1 MNSEMSAQSG
11 SGAARAATA
20 HASPTTAT
28 AGPPLLR
35 MTGIVKRFPGVVAL
49 RGVSLELQAGHVMAI
64 VGENGAGKSSL
75 IKTLSGAYEPDEGTI
90 EIEGEALARGTHAA
104 IDAGVA
110 VIYQELSLINDM
122 TVAENLFL
130 GRMPARHGM
139 VLHGKADELAREAL
153 AQVGLDG
160 ISPRT
165 RLGDLPLNKRQLVE
179 VAKAVA
185 RDARILVMDE
195 PTAALQSGDI
205 ANLYA
210 VVRRLR
216 AAGMGIIFISHHL
229 EEVFELAD
237 SAVVMRD
244 GATVGARPMSEW
256 TESDLVQAMVARTLD
271 SFYPWEPREYG
282 EVVLEARHLASP
294 PVLRDASFSVR
305 AGEIVGVAGIAG
317 AGRTELLKTIFG
329 ALPLTSGELLI
340 RGKQV
345 TIGSPTEGVRNGIVY
360 TAEDRKLEGLVLEA
374 SIEENVALSSLRA
387 LATAGFVSR
396 AKKRELALQASK
408 RFAVRASSVAQMTG
422 DLSGGNQQ
430 KVILGRATAT
440 QPKVIM
446 LDEPTRG
453 IDVGA
458 KTEIYAHMVAMAR
471 AGAAVIMVS
480 SELPELLGMSDRVLV
495 MYRGNIVTEI
505 PRDQA
510 DSETVIQW
518 ATTGVGA

>member
-1 MNSEMSAQSG
+1 MHDMTVETEAQAQAPLKASA
-11 SGAARAATA
+11 
-20 HASPTTAT
+20 
-28 AGPPLLR
+28 PLLR
-35 MTGIVKRFPGVVAL
+35 MQGIVKSFPGVKAL
-49 RGVSLELQAGHVMAI
+49 RGVSLELRTGHVLAI

-75 IKTLSGAYEPDEGTI
+75 VKTLSGAYEPDEGTI
-90 EIEGEALARGTHAA
+90 EIDGIPLARGTNAA

-130 GRMPARHGM
+130 GRMPAKNGFVKQRE
-139 VLHGKADELAREAL
+139 ANQLAREAL
-153 AQVGLDG
+153 DRVGLDNV
-160 ISPRT
+160 PPWM

-195 PTAALQSGDI
+195 PTAALQSQDI

-216 AAGMGIIFISHHL
+216 ASGMGIIFISHHL

-244 GATVGARPMSEW
+244 GATVGARPMSQW
-256 TESDLVQAMVARTLD
+256 TEAELVQAMVARNLE
-271 SFYPWEPREYG
+271 SFYPWEPRPYG
-282 EVVLEARHLASP
+282 DVVLEVRNLASAP
-294 PVLRDASFSVR
+294 LLRNASFTVR
-305 AGEIVGVAGIAG
+305 SGEILGIAGIAG

-329 ALPLTSGELLI
+329 ALPATGGEI
-340 RGKQV
+340 FVKGKKV
-345 TIGSPTEGVRNGIVY
+345 TNHSPTQGVRHGLVY
-360 TAEDRKLEGLVLEA
+360 TSEDRKLEGLVLDA
-374 SIEENVALSSLRA
+374 NIEENIALSSLKA
-387 LATAGFVSR
+387 LASGGFVSR
-396 AKKRELALQASK
+396 AKKRKLAQEAST
-408 RFAVRASSVAQMTG
+408 RFGVRSSSVLQITG
-422 DLSGGNQQ
+422 TLSGGNQQ

-440 QPKVIM
+440 APVVIM

-458 KTEIYAHMVAMAR
+458 KTEIYAHMVSMAR
-471 AGAAVIMVS
+471 AGAAVVMVS

-495 MYRGNIVTEI
+495 MYRGSIVTELR
-505 PRDQA
+505 RDKA

-518 ATTGVGA
+518 ATTGAGA

>member
-1 MNSEMSAQSG
+1 MTVQAEE
-11 SGAARAATA
+11 RERVPVET
-20 HASPTTAT
+20 PV
-28 AGPPLLR
+28 PLLR
-35 MTGIVKRFPGVVAL
+35 MQGIVKSFPGVKAL

-75 IKTLSGAYEPDEGTI
+75 VKTLSGAYEPDEGTI
-90 EIEGEALARGTHAA
+90 EIDGVPLARGTHAA

-130 GRMPARHGM
+130 GRMPARKGFLM
-139 VLHGKADELAREAL
+139 QREANRLARAAL
-153 AQVGLDG
+153 ARVGLDDV
-160 ISPRT
+160 PPWM

-179 VAKAVA
+179 VAKAIT

-195 PTAALQSGDI
+195 PTAALQSQDI
-205 ANLYA
+205 VNLYA

-244 GATVGARPMSEW
+244 GATVGARPMSQW
-256 TESDLVQAMVARTLD
+256 TEAELVQAMVARNLE

-282 EVVLEARHLASP
+282 DVVLEVRDLASAP
-294 PVLRDASFSVR
+294 LLRNASFKVR
-305 AGEIVGVAGIAG
+305 AGEIVGIAGIAG

-329 ALPLTSGELLI
+329 ALPATAGEI
-340 RGKQV
+340 RVKGRK
-345 TIGSPTEGVRNGIVY
+345 ISNHSPTEGVRHGLVY
-360 TAEDRKLEGLVLEA
+360 TSEDRKLEGLVLDA
-374 SIEENVALSSLRA
+374 SIEENIALSSLKA
-387 LATAGFVSR
+387 LATGGFVSR
-396 AKKRELALQASK
+396 ARKRKLARDAST
-408 RFAVRASSVAQMTG
+408 RFNVRSSSVLQVTG
-422 DLSGGNQQ
+422 TLSGGNQQ

-440 QPKVIM
+440 EPAVIM

-458 KTEIYAHMVAMAR
+458 KTEIYAHMVSMAR
-471 AGAAVIMVS
+471 AGAAVVMVS

-495 MYRGNIVTEI
+495 MYRGSIVTEI
-505 PRDQA
+505 ARDNA
-510 DSETVIQW
+510 HSEAVIQW
-518 ATTGVGA
+518 ATTGAGA